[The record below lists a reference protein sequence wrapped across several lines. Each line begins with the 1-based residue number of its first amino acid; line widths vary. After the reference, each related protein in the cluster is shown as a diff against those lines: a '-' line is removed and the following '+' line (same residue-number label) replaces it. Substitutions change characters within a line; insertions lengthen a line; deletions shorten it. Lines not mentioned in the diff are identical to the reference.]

1 MAMLAYNQVTPK
13 TVILYN
19 DEPYIVLSSHVFRK
33 QQRKPVNITKIKNLI
48 SGRVVE
54 VTFHQNE
61 NIEEAELE
69 NRTITFIYEQKGD
82 FWFHTAG
89 NPGDRFSLSGD
100 VVGDAGKFIKPKS
113 DLEAIVFNDEI
124 IGVKIPIKVELR
136 VTEAMEAVKGNTA
149 QGAQKEVKLETGT
162 MIMAP
167 MFIGEGDVIA
177 VNTETGQYAE
187 RITKA

>member
-1 MAMLAYNQVTPK
+1 MAMLAYNHVTPK

-69 NRTITFIYEQKGD
+69 NRTITFIYEQKGE

-89 NPGDRFSLSGD
+89 NPGDRFPLSGD